1 MATIDKT
8 APCGCRLVVGEDH
21 FAHFY
26 PCGDPSCGELAAVSE
41 RLRHKHPL
49 CPQVDVRSAEEVLGR
64 EITGAEVLEALRAK
78 AETN

>member
-1 MATIDKT
+1 MATIDKA

-21 FAHFY
+21 IAHFY
-26 PCGDPSCGELAAVSE
+26 PCRDPSCGELAAVSE
-41 RLRHKHPL
+41 MLRQKKPL
-49 CPQVDVRSAEEVLGR
+49 CPQVDCRLAEEVIGR